1 MTMTQTF
8 NSSRPARFFSRVATA
23 AALAVAAM
31 CAPAHAQS
39 DYPSKKPVTLVV
51 PFAPGGGND
60 ILARVIAPRL
70 SQILKQTVIIE
81 NKPGAGGN
89 LGTEYVARAAA
100 DGYTLLIASNQVTI
114 DPALGVKAG
123 YRIDRDF
130 APVGRIASVPM
141 VLVSHNGEPYKSLPA
156 FIGYVKA
163 NPGKVAYGSPGNG
176 TPQHLAGEV
185 FAATIDSRMTHV
197 PYKGTAPAIT
207 DLIGGQTQVAFATL
221 ASVLQYIESGKLTAL
236 GIAGQEKSAALP
248 KVPTFGEAGLK
259 NYEASLWYSL
269 VVPANTPQPIIATLN
284 KALVEAMANPAVDQQ
299 LVKQGFVPKPTSA
312 EELKGLITADL
323 ARWAR
328 VVKDN
333 NVKVEQ

>member
-1 MTMTQTF
+1 MKHPRTTF
-8 NSSRPARFFSRVATA
+8 SILATA
-23 AALAVAAM
+23 AMVALGAL
-31 CAPAHAQS
+31 CAPAHAQA
-39 DYPSKKPVTLVV
+39 DFPTRKPITVVV

-60 ILARVIAPRL
+60 ILARVIGPKL

-81 NKPGAGGN
+81 NKPGAGGS
-89 LGTEYVARAAA
+89 LGTEYAARATP

-123 YRIDRDF
+123 YKIERDF

-141 VLVSHNGEPYKSLPA
+141 VLVAHNGEPYKTLPE
-156 FIGYVKA
+156 FISYVKA
-163 NPGKVAYGSPGNG
+163 HPGKVAYGSPGNG

-185 FAATIDSRMTHV
+185 FASAVKSPMTHV
-197 PYKGTAPAIT
+197 PYKGTSPVIT

-221 ASVLQYIESGKLTAL
+221 ASVLQYVENGKLTAL

-259 NYEASLWYSL
+259 NYEAALWYSL
-269 VVPANTPQPIIATLN
+269 VVPASTPQPIVNTLN
-284 KALVEAMANPAVDQQ
+284 KALREAMDTPAVDQQ
-299 LVKQGFVPKPTSA
+299 LIKLGFVPKPTTP
-312 EELKGLITADL
+312 EELKGIITADL
-323 ARWAR
+323 AHWAR

-333 NVKVEQ
+333 NIKVEQ